1 MRAHTHTQMCAYT
14 HTDARA
20 RAHTHTHTHTH
31 TVLPRSCLPASCQD
45 QGQPRFPLPS
55 LLAFI
60 PGRTDALASGQTV
73 GWLGFPDVRTS
84 LIVPGTG
91 LCPLVT
97 DACCFPWQECGSGW
111 VRLPLWIGYL
121 IFSGSVTLLTKITTS
136 MGSCKER
143 SHNPCKEVFL
153 SFNELRTHLGI
164 LLKCTLLICCLS
176 GARESSFLM
185 GLQGC

>member
-1 MRAHTHTQMCAYT
+1 M
-14 HTDARA
+14 
-20 RAHTHTHTHTH
+20 
-31 TVLPRSCLPASCQD
+31 
-45 QGQPRFPLPS
+45 
-55 LLAFI
+55 
-60 PGRTDALASGQTV
+60 ALV
-73 GWLGFPDVRTS
+73 WFE
-84 LIVPGTG
+84 
-91 LCPLVT
+91 
-97 DACCFPWQECGSGW
+97 CCFLCFHY
-111 VRLPLWIGYL
+111 GYVTC

-176 GARESSFLM
+176 GARESSFLT